1 MIELF
6 KMSEEDYT
14 RTVGNANPVCS
25 SGRSTGTPATRHGKI
40 YKESLCFNKPLLLGP
55 ANIGGVGKNRKPYKS
70 YWRLRK
76 EARSKN
82 KEDFENGKNT
92 PSTDMMR
99 KFGIKIGDNKFQ
111 KYEGRGTVPVE
122 WVQKEGQGQAYR
134 PKKGSYD
141 YGYIYNES
149 VEE

>member
-1 MIELF
+1 
-6 KMSEEDYT
+6 MSEEENT

-25 SGRSTGTPATRHGKI
+25 SGRSTGTPGTRHGKI
-40 YKESLCFNKPLLLGP
+40 YKESLRFSKPLLLGT

-99 KFGIKIGDNKFQ
+99 KFGIKVGNNKFQ
-111 KYEGRGTVPVE
+111 KYEGKGTVQVE
-122 WVQKEGQGQAYR
+122 WVRKNDAAYR

-141 YGYIYNES
+141 YGFTYTDT